1 MTASVAIKPAARE
14 AFARLW
20 PILEPVIREGT
31 TYPLPPDLGRA
42 EAADY
47 WFAPGHR
54 VFVAEADGEAVGTY
68 YLRANQRGG
77 GAHVAN
83 AGFMT
88 APASRGRGVA
98 RAMAAH
104 ALNTAAALGFE
115 AMQFNFVISSN
126 ERAVRLWRDLGFLI
140 VGVLPGA
147 FRLPEGRRVDVF
159 VMHKA
164 LSPVAPRP

>member
-1 MTASVAIKPAARE
+1 VTKAIAITPAARE

-20 PILEPVIREGT
+20 PILEPVIREGA
-31 TYPLPPDLGRA
+31 TYPLPADLGA
-42 EAADY
+42 EEAAAY
-47 WFAPGHR
+47 WFAPGNQ
-54 VFVAEADGEAVGTY
+54 VFVADAGGEAVGTY

-159 VMHKA
+159 VMHKP
-164 LSPVAPRP
+164 LSPLLPPL

>member
-1 MTASVAIKPAARE
+1 MIAAVTIKPAGRE
-14 AFARLW
+14 SFPRVW
-20 PILEPVIREGT
+20 PILEPVIREGV
-31 TYPLPPDLGRA
+31 TYPLPADLGAA
-42 EAADY
+42 EAAEY
-47 WFAPGHR
+47 WFAPGNR
-54 VFVAEADGEAVGTY
+54 VFIAEEGESAVGTY

-104 ALNTAAALGFE
+104 ALETAATLGFA

-147 FRLPEGRRVDVF
+147 FRLPQGRLVDVL
-159 VMHKA
+159 VMH
-164 LSPVAPRP
+164 RPLGPLPP

>member
-1 MTASVAIKPAARE
+1 MTAAVVIKPAGRE
-14 AFARLW
+14 AFSRLW
-20 PILEPVIREGT
+20 PILEPVIREGA
-31 TYPLPPDLGRA
+31 TYPLPTDLGP
-42 EAADY
+42 EDAADY

-54 VFVAEADGEAVGTY
+54 VFVAEAGEAAIGTY

-77 GAHVAN
+77 GTHIAN

-104 ALNTAAALGFE
+104 ALTTAAALGFE

-164 LSPVAPRP
+164 LSPLAPRL